1 VTPRTTLSVSA
12 AHIATVRGFLPPK
25 GMTSIADVPTKPKEA
40 AALHAA
46 LDALAARI
54 DGLETALR
62 QIACMDDPS
71 ADRNDD
77 LIYGAQATRIAR
89 AALAD
94 AKETEA

>member
-1 VTPRTTLSVSA
+1 VNTRSTLSVSA

-25 GMTSIADVPTKPKEA
+25 GMTSIADETTKPKEA

-54 DGLETALR
+54 DTLTGALEHIEAVATLEPT
-62 QIACMDDPS
+62 C
-71 ADRNDD
+71 
-77 LIYGAQATRIAR
+77 GARKIRRVAR

-94 AKETEA
+94 AKKTKA